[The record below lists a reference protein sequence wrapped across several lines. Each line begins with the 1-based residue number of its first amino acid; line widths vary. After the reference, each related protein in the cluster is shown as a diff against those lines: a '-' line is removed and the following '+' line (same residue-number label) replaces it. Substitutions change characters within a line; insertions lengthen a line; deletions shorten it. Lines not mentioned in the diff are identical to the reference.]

1 MSTVMSHTQSVN
13 REDGTTGTNVSVLT
27 AEPSKPSAKLRSAP
41 GPDLNLLLRVVPSG
55 KVWRWRL
62 FSRVSASRV
71 PRLVYGDPKRYPTAE
86 EAATA
91 GRAAIA
97 TAVARCTV
105 SGTDGRRVRFAKSET
120 GPQAKA
126 S

>member
-1 MSTVMSHTQSVN
+1 MSHTRSVS

-27 AEPSKPSAKLRSAP
+27 AERSKPSVGRRSAP
-41 GPDLNLLLRVVPSG
+41 APDLNLLLRIVPSG
-55 KVWRWRL
+55 EVWRWRL
-62 FSRVSASRV
+62 FSRASASRV

-86 EAATA
+86 EAANA

-105 SGTDGRRVRFAKSET
+105 SGADGRRVRFAKSET
-120 GPQAKA
+120 TSQAKA

>member
-1 MSTVMSHTQSVN
+1 MTTVMSHTRSIN
-13 REDGTTGTNVSVLT
+13 RGDGTTQTNVSVLSG
-27 AEPSKPSAKLRSAP
+27 EPSKPAARLRRAP

-71 PRLVYGDPKRYPTAE
+71 PRLVYGDPKKYPTAE
-86 EAATA
+86 EAANA

-105 SGTDGRRVRFAKSET
+105 SGADGRRVRFAKSET
-120 GPQAKA
+120 GSQAKA